1 MEFTGEEFSCYYKN
15 TSGFTFTPMLG
26 KLLVEFNLTLVFP
39 VFRIDETDYILA
51 TERDEWIVLEQDGET
66 AIDLKQADY

>member
-1 MEFTGEEFSCYYKN
+1 
-15 TSGFTFTPMLG
+15 MLG